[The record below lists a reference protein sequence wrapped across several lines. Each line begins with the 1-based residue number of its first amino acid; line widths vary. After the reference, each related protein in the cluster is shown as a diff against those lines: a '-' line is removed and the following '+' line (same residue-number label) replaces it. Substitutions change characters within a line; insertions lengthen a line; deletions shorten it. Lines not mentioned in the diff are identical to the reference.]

1 MTDWLFVSSTGE
13 LAALMIIIL
22 LASIVRGAIG
32 FGFSALVV
40 ASCSF
45 WLPPASCIM
54 LVALL
59 EMAASVQMFKDIK
72 GDIHYRLLLPLVL
85 GGLSVMIGLALL
97 TRIAPLHLQLL
108 MGVYLATIA
117 LINLLDL
124 KFKPSPGM
132 ARLTFVGFMAGIING
147 ISAMGG
153 IFIATFLNGSRMPV
167 KDIRATMV
175 IYFFISEIAFMIGA
189 YINDL
194 FSQEIFLT
202 AAVSLIPM
210 AIGIQMGTRLFKQ
223 LPEALL
229 RRGVLIA
236 LVIISVLGL
245 LKYL

>member
-1 MTDWLFVSSTGE
+1 MTDWLFVSGTGE

-59 EMAASVQMFKDIK
+59 EMAASVQMFKGIK
-72 GDIHYRLLLPLVL
+72 GDIEYRLLLPLVF
-85 GGLSVMIGLALL
+85 GGLSILIGLALL

-108 MGVYLATIA
+108 MGAYLVTIA
-117 LINLLDL
+117 LVNLLDI
-124 KFKPSPGM
+124 KFKPDPGLT
-132 ARLTFVGFMAGIING
+132 RLTVVGFMAGLIG
-147 ISAMGG
+147 GLTAMGG
-153 IFIATFLNGSRMPV
+153 LFIATFLNGSRMPI
-167 KDIRATMV
+167 KDIRATMA
-175 IYFFISEIAFMIGA
+175 IYFFLSEIVFLVGA

-194 FSQEIFLT
+194 YSQEIFLT
-202 AAVSLIPM
+202 TAISLIPM
-210 AIGIQMGTRLFKQ
+210 AIGIQLGTRLFKQ
-223 LPEALL
+223 LPEAVL

-236 LVIISVLGL
+236 LVVISMLGL
-245 LKYL
+245 LKYM